1 MPHTPSNPIHKV
13 RITRLRKKP
22 SILLSL
28 ALLPLLP
35 LLSLLSL
42 FIPPPFLLLPSLPL
56 GTIIQQKRQRATKRQ
71 NNQRLQNIR
80 VNIICIFIVDHGVVV
95 VSIVVVPACKFG
107 FEEGRE
113 PFG

>member
-35 LLSLLSL
+35 LLPL

-56 GTIIQQKRQRATKRQ
+56 GTIIQQKCQRATKRQ

>member
-35 LLSLLSL
+35 LLSL